1 MYKDNSST
9 YGKNILDNMASR
21 LGRLLLEN
29 RLVNISKVESEEVQ
43 QLQLFMT
50 VKAVKQNT

>member
-1 MYKDNSST
+1 
-9 YGKNILDNMASR
+9 MASR